1 MSHNRP
7 PYVFVAGAAVLDVI
21 ASIEKYDPPIAHDG
35 TIKLAV
41 GGMACNMAMNLKTL
55 GSEVTFLTALNSS
68 PVSRIIQDHILGS
81 GIRAVV
87 HNAPNMKEA
96 VFSGHIHQG
105 ELETAVLSSH
115 MRDIDFSKNF
125 LIKTLGQ
132 AMVMAVSC
140 ELSVVTLQHLST
152 LATEK
157 NIPLFI
163 SALSRREA
171 HQLDDVHQRIDV
183 VFMRKSDAEGYAHDR
198 GCADLRALAQTL
210 NTTLVLTQGNQG
222 DILLMTPTF
231 HEQVPVTNLPVM
243 GKSLGA
249 GDLLMAA
256 SVHYLVTHRLPLIE
270 AVKRALYHI
279 PALLA
284 HNHANLADNDSVMQH
299 LARTFTAVDYDHL
312 TGLLNRHGVETYL
325 SRMNDDDDVY
335 VFLVD
340 IDHFKQVNDHFGHEV
355 GDAALSHVAGVLMD
369 CSRQG
374 DIIGRWGGEEFVCL
388 IHAPADSHALAIAD
402 RYRQSVASSI
412 VHAMGKP
419 VTISVG
425 VSKIGRGAVFANY
438 LKAADT
444 ALYRAKHQGRN
455 RVILADNL

>member
-1 MSHNRP
+1 MSNRT

-21 ASIEKYDPPIAHDG
+21 ATIEKYDPPIAHDG
-35 TIKLAV
+35 NIRLAV
-41 GGMACNMAMNLKTL
+41 GGCACNMAINLKTL
-55 GSEVTFLTALNSS
+55 GSEVAFLTALNDS
-68 PVSRIIQDHILGS
+68 PVSRIIQDHVLSS

-96 VFSGHIHQG
+96 VFSGHIHNG

-115 MRDIDFSKNF
+115 MRTVDFSKSF
-125 LIKTLGQ
+125 LAKTVGT
-132 AMVMAVSC
+132 ASVMALTC
-140 ELSVVTLQHLST
+140 ELSATTIEHLT
-152 LATEK
+152 DLGREK
-157 NIPLFI
+157 DIPVFV
-163 SALSRREA
+163 SAPSRREA
-171 HQLDDVHQRIDV
+171 HQLDNVHGRIDV
-183 VFMRKSDAEGYAHDR
+183 VFMRKADAEGYANDR
-198 GCADLRALAQTL
+198 GCSDLRALAQTL
-210 NTTLVLTQGNQG
+210 NTTLVLTQGGQG
-222 DILLMTPTF
+222 DILLITPTF
-231 HEQVPVTNLPVM
+231 HEQVPITNLQVS
-243 GKSLGA
+243 GSTLGA

-270 AVKRALYHI
+270 AVKRALHHI

-284 HNHANLADNDSVMQH
+284 HNHANLGGSESVMQH
-299 LARTFTAVDYDHL
+299 LARTFTAADYDRL

-325 SRMNDDDDVY
+325 SRMHDHEDVY

-340 IDHFKQVNDHFGHEV
+340 IDHFKQVNDSFGHEV
-355 GDAALSHVAGVLMD
+355 GDATLAHVAGVLIE

-388 IHAPADSHALAIAD
+388 IHAPADSNALAIAD
-402 RYRQSVASSI
+402 RYRQAVASSV

-425 VSKIGRGAVFANY
+425 VSKIGRSAVFANY
-438 LKAADT
+438 LKAADL

-455 RVILADNL
+455 RVMLADDV